1 MDEKVLSVIIPMYN
15 SEKFIRKCLDSL
27 LLPDRQMACLEV
39 IVVDDGSTDR
49 SAEYVKEY
57 ITAYPQSI
65 TMLQQR
71 NGGHGS
77 AVNAGV
83 RHCRGK
89 YFKVLDADDWVHTGT
104 LQELVQMLG
113 GLDAQVIACGYDRYD
128 IQTGK
133 TVPVRA
139 LIGARDKAPV
149 QALAGAGDKA
159 SVQASAVAK
168 GKTPV
173 QVLAVAKGRAPVQ
186 VLAAAE
192 DEACVRMSAAAQEVS
207 VQALAEAGDKV
218 PALADGMADAAL
230 TSAEGTRCLNMRQ
243 LIREWGSLRQLFC
256 LHGLFYRTEFYRSL
270 HCQLPEGVFY
280 DDAFFFIVPCS
291 HADQLCIIDR
301 QCYVYRVGDAA
312 QSISLSNRVKRAG
325 QLETVIRAVIKTRKS
340 HPFKTAAGREY
351 WYRKLVSV
359 VTDYYVTVFLRTS
372 DKKQGRKMG
381 RRFLREIQKADAKL
395 YQRFFI
401 RYCLLFGM
409 SLLHKD
415 ETDFD
420 KLLSAVSACGQG
432 RKE

>member
-1 MDEKVLSVIIPMYN
+1 MGEKVLSVIIPMYN
-15 SEKFIRKCLDSL
+15 SEKFIQKCLDSL

-128 IQTGK
+128 IQTGR
-133 TVPVRA
+133 TAHVRA
-139 LIGARDKAPV
+139 SIGARDKAPV

-168 GKTPV
+168 GKALIQASAVAKGKTPV
-173 QVLAVAKGRAPVQ
+173 QALAVVKGRAPVQ
-186 VLAAAE
+186 
-192 DEACVRMSAAAQEVS
+192 
-207 VQALAEAGDKV
+207 ALAVAKG
-218 PALADGMADAAL
+218 A
-230 TSAEGTRCLNMRQ
+230 RYLNMRQ

-301 QCYVYRVGDAA
+301 QCCVYRVGNAA
-312 QSISLSNRVKRAG
+312 QSISPSNRVKRAG

-432 RKE
+432 RKG